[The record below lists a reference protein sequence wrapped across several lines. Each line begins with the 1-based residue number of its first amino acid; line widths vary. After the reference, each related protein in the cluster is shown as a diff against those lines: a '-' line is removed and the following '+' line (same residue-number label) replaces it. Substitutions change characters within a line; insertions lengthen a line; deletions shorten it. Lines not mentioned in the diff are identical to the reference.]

1 MSAASAEVPPE
12 VDGGLRN
19 DGVESASD
27 GVGGDGSTDCGE
39 MSGDVPPDGN
49 EDVVIDGMSSD
60 VVLRVIRKAWR
71 SFFPVAIFLARIW
84 SGVMIDGMSSDVVPP
99 DSENDGIDS

>member
-39 MSGDVPPDGN
+39 PEMSGDVPPDGS

-60 VVLRVIRKAWR
+60 VVVRVIRKAWR
-71 SFFPVAIFLARIW
+71 IFFPVAILLARIW
-84 SGVMIDGMSSDVVPP
+84 SSDFVPP
-99 DSENDGIDS
+99 ELEDDGVDS

>member
-1 MSAASAEVPPE
+1 M
-12 VDGGLRN
+12 RN

-39 MSGDVPPDGN
+39 MSGVPPDGS

-60 VVLRVIRKAWR
+60 VIVRVIQKAWR
-71 SFFPVAIFLARIW
+71 SCFPVAIFLARIW
-84 SGVMIDGMSSDVVPP
+84 SSKGSNVETSELSKGVMIEGMSSDVVPP
-99 DSENDGIDS
+99 ESENDGIDS